1 MRAMALVR
9 ADEDSEAG
17 VRPTSRE
24 LEEMTRFNERL
35 AEAGVMPAR
44 GCTAA
49 AAATASASAPP
60 GRWCSTGLSPGQGAG
75 GGLLALEGRLA
86 AGGAGPGEA
95 GPLRSGE
102 PELRAIFES
111 EECGEEPTPDLRARE
126 TDLRRKLE

>member
-17 VRPTSRE
+17 VMPTAWE
-24 LEEMTRFNERL
+24 LEEVTRFNERL

-49 AAATASASAPP
+49 AAATASASLPP
-60 GRWCSTGLSPGQGAG
+60 GRRCSTGLSPGQGAG
-75 GGLLALEGRLA
+75 GGLLALEGRLT

-95 GPLRSGE
+95 GPLPQRRAGVAHG
-102 PELRAIFES
+102 LRKRGMRRGAD
-111 EECGEEPTPDLRARE
+111 PDLRARE